1 MNKNILKQ
9 QKMFYLIGFL
19 LTMSAEIQAQ
29 SYNVD
34 SVLQHQP
41 EYIQKHHI
49 NIRGNLNNSRIV
61 FENEKVGRVAFLGGS
76 ITEMK
81 GWHNEVM
88 DQLKQRFPTT
98 KFEFVEAGIG
108 STGSTP
114 GAFRIKKDAL
124 MNGKVD
130 LLFVEAAVNDH
141 TNGFDSIA
149 QIRGMEGEIRQALL
163 SNPNMDIIMQHF
175 IYDPFIPILNAGK
188 IPNVMLN
195 HEKVAEHYQIPSI
208 NQAQEIAERMQAGEF
223 DWKQFGGTH
232 PAPLGHKYYAAAIDA
247 LFDQMWS
254 VNYPDVQLKPHQ
266 LPANPLDVYSYFNG
280 KLVSPQEAK
289 VKKGWNYES
298 PWTPKEKGQV
308 REKNQNT
315 AILEALTPGATLSFK
330 FTGTAIGIYCLAG
343 PNAGILEYSVD
354 NATFKSLDLFT
365 QWSSFLYIPWVYM
378 LESQLTDKKHKITLR
393 MSTDKNTS
401 SKGNACQIY
410 YFAVNGK

>member
-1 MNKNILKQ
+1 
-9 QKMFYLIGFL
+9 
-19 LTMSAEIQAQ
+19 
-29 SYNVD
+29 
-34 SVLQHQP
+34 
-41 EYIQKHHI
+41 
-49 NIRGNLNNSRIV
+49 
-61 FENEKVGRVAFLGGS
+61 
-76 ITEMK
+76 
-81 GWHNEVM
+81 
-88 DQLKQRFPTT
+88 
-98 KFEFVEAGIG
+98 
-108 STGSTP
+108 
-114 GAFRIKKDAL
+114 
-124 MNGKVD
+124 
-130 LLFVEAAVNDH
+130 
-141 TNGFDSIA
+141 
-149 QIRGMEGEIRQALL
+149 
-163 SNPNMDIIMQHF
+163 
-175 IYDPFIPILNAGK
+175 
-188 IPNVMLN
+188 MLN